1 MSNLREANLPD
12 EYELKSFYLYL
23 GIFDKSEITRIC
35 ERAIGSKP
43 QFNPDEEIERTDLE
57 GNTCFARLSIS
68 PTGEL
73 AFESKAEALSVST
86 LPWALDQI
94 EAHGLSALNHSDFE
108 QAKERLSESLQN
120 FRSRRKSIHSGSC

>member
-1 MSNLREANLPD
+1 MWEANLPD

-86 LPWALDQI
+86 LPWAW
-94 EAHGLSALNHSDFE
+94 A
-108 QAKERLSESLQN
+108 
-120 FRSRRKSIHSGSC
+120 RSRRTVFQPSITAILNRLKNG